1 MQKMDEL
8 IRREDAL
15 AVIEPML
22 LKEPGSD
29 GMSHDEVLLHHVQ
42 KKLQQVPAA
51 DAKMVERGYWI
62 EKTHDDGFGAYD
74 MLHCSRCDAPSS
86 RKRKFCYECGAS
98 MDKKVRRD
106 GDS

>member
-1 MQKMDEL
+1 MDDL

-15 AVIEPML
+15 AVVEPMFH
-22 LKEPGSD
+22 KETGDS
-29 GMSHDEVLLHHVQ
+29 GFTHDEILLHHVQ

-74 MLHCSRCDAPSS
+74 MLHCSRCDTPSS
-86 RKRKFCYECGAS
+86 RNRKFCYECGAS